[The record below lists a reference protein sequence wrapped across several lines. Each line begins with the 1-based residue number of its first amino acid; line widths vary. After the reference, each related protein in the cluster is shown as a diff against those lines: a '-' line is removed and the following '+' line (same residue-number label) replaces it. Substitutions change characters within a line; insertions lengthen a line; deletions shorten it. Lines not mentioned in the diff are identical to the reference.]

1 MTSRPGATA
10 NSNHPLRAVKQ
21 IDVTITYLDMLKPP
35 DRPAPLR
42 PNEAVRVARLEK
54 PTVAY
59 YRWLYDAVGSKWL
72 WFERKRM
79 SDEAVRAVIEDPLLQ
94 IWVLSVGH
102 VPAGFFEIDAR
113 TAPASTNLS
122 YFGLTQ
128 DFIGKGL
135 GRFFLDCAIVAAW
148 ATGPRR
154 VTVNTCTLDHPRA
167 LGLYQAAGFKI
178 LERRQRRI
186 LDPRL
191 NPGARPETRPGTRRS
206 ASRANQEAPRQ
217 TAAESSG
224 SGSG

>member
-1 MTSRPGATA
+1 MTQRQRATA
-10 NSNHPLRAVKQ
+10 NSNHPIRAVRQ
-21 IDVTITYLDMLKPP
+21 IDVTITYLDMLKAP
-35 DRPAPLR
+35 DRPAPVR
-42 PNEAVRVARLEK
+42 PNESVRVARLNQ

-79 SDEAVRAVIEDPLLQ
+79 ADEPLKALLDDPLIQ
-94 IWVLSVGH
+94 VWVLSVGH

-113 TAPASTNLS
+113 PAPASTNIA
-122 YFGLTQ
+122 YFGLTG

-148 ATGPRR
+148 ATGDKR

-167 LGLYQAAGFKI
+167 LGLYQAAGFQI
-178 LERRQRRI
+178 IERRQRRI
-186 LDPRL
+186 VDPRI
-191 NPGARPETRPGTRRS
+191 NPRVNREIRRAAPGFS
-206 ASRANQEAPRQ
+206 PAAAPLS
-217 TAAESSG
+217 AESNG

>member
-21 IDVTITYLDMLKPP
+21 IDVTITYLDMLRPP
-35 DRPAPLR
+35 DRPPPVR
-42 PNEAVRVARLEK
+42 PNESVRVARLEK

-79 SDEAVRAVIEDPLLQ
+79 TDEAVRAVIEDPLLQ

-113 TAPASTNLS
+113 TAPASTNLA

-167 LGLYQAAGFKI
+167 LGLYQAAGFQI

-186 LDPRL
+186 LDPRV
-191 NPGARPETRPGTRRS
+191 NPGIRRG
-206 ASRANQEAPRQ
+206 APRANLEAPRQ
-217 TAAESSG
+217 ASSETSG
-224 SGSG
+224 SRSG